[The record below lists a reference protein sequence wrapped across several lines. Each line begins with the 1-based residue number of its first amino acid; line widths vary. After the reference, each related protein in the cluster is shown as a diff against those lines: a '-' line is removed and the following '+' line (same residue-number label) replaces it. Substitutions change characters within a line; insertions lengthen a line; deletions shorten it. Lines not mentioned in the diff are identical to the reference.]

1 MSGMLPHLEQRE
13 RLIDKKL
20 IDKKLGELQDDNTEE
35 RLINLAVTGNTLE
48 KKTSDNW
55 WEKERYKETWKQISE
70 ELYHYGKQNDL

>member
-55 WEKERYKETWKQISE
+55 CEKERYKETWKQISE

>member
-48 KKTSDNW
+48 KKTSDN
-55 WEKERYKETWKQISE
+55 
-70 ELYHYGKQNDL
+70 

>member
-1 MSGMLPHLEQRE
+1 MSSRQHHFTRKFSWNGHVMSGMLPHLEQRE

-48 KKTSDNW
+48 KNTSDN
-55 WEKERYKETWKQISE
+55 
-70 ELYHYGKQNDL
+70 

>member
-20 IDKKLGELQDDNTEE
+20 IDKKLGELQDDNTKE

-48 KKTSDNW
+48 KNTSDNW
-55 WEKERYKETWKQISE
+55 REKERYKETWKQISE